1 MRRELD
7 GRRMHEA
14 NLARFARSIMSPARI
29 SGDRS
34 GNRGRDD
41 DASLALGFHRRQTCL
56 DRKERPFEIGA
67 EHLVPCLGRELVELR
82 GRKDPG
88 IGTENIDSAE
98 LLIAAAAMRCV
109 SAQLETS
116 A

>member
-1 MRRELD
+1 MWRELD
-7 GRRMHEA
+7 GRRVHET
-14 NLARFARSIMSPARI
+14 NLASFARPIMSPARI

-56 DRKERPFEIGA
+56 NRKERPFEIRA
-67 EHLVPCLGRELVELR
+67 EHLVPCFGSELVELR
-82 GRKDPG
+82 SREDSG

-98 LLIAAAAMRCV
+98 LLYCGSGDALCIGPAGDV
-109 SAQLETS
+109 
-116 A
+116 